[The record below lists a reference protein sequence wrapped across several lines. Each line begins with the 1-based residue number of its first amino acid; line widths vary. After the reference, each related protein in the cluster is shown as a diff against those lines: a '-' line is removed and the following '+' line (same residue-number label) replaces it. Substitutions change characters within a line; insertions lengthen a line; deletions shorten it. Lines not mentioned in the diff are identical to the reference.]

1 MPFIGNCGKVFVLLH
16 PIITTNNMKIR
27 NILPYIAVLT
37 TALVIWSFFQF
48 AYEYSFYYKEQNQLF
63 LMSADYLATYFDRKA
78 WAANMAGD
86 FLTQLYYYTY
96 AGAALLTVI
105 ITVTGLMLTC
115 LLRKTGVKRTLA
127 FAGGIA
133 MMILAAALNFDV
145 EYRLGQFL
153 SITGLLLTLIILA
166 TPKWRLL
173 MQYPWPNALGA
184 ITAIICLPLGIWMFW
199 QPNLGKLQKPDMNVE
214 KYLEIESLYYFG
226 RHDEM
231 LAKVREMPN
240 PTKEA
245 AFYYYLVMAQRR
257 QLPEVIN
264 KVKPVNLGTLY
275 EIGPKSTPV
284 EIKMVGELFF
294 ALGDMTLAEREALL
308 ACVFA
313 PDNRNVRM
321 VKRLAEAN
329 LVAGDYPAA
338 MKYLRILDN
347 TLAYSRWAKVNRPT
361 HDGKLR
367 SPLLDNKR
375 EYSIKNDTLRTNANC
390 RDVIT
395 TLLAAN
401 PHNRVAL
408 DYLLCT
414 DYIVGARDM
423 FMDDMRKY
431 YIPVYGQPTEPMYRE
446 LFKD

>member
-1 MPFIGNCGKVFVLLH
+1 
-16 PIITTNNMKIR
+16 MKIK
-27 NILPYIAVLT
+27 NIIPYIAVLI
-37 TALVIWSFFQF
+37 TALAIWSFFQF

-96 AGAALLTVI
+96 AGAAILTTI
-105 ITVTGLMLTC
+105 ITITGLMLTC
-115 LLRKTGVKRTLA
+115 LLRKIGVKRSLA
-127 FAGGIA
+127 FVGGIA

-153 SITGLLLTLIILA
+153 SITGILLTLIILA
-166 TPKWRLL
+166 TPKWRWLRL
-173 MQYPWPNALGA
+173 HPWPTAAGA
-184 ITAIICLPLGIWMFW
+184 IAALICLPLGIWMFW
-199 QPNLGKLQKPDMNVE
+199 QPNLGKLQKPDMDVE

-226 RHDEM
+226 RHDDM

-284 EIKMVGELFF
+284 EIKMVGELYF

-347 TLAYSRWAKVNRPT
+347 TLAYSRWAKANRPT
-361 HDGKLR
+361 RNGRLR
-367 SPLLDNKR
+367 SMSLNNKR
-375 EYSIKNDTLRTNANC
+375 EYAIKNDTLRTNANC
-390 RDVIT
+390 RDVLT
-395 TLLAAN
+395 TLLTAN

-414 DYIVGARDM
+414 DYIVGAREM

-446 LFKD
+446 LFKN

>member
-1 MPFIGNCGKVFVLLH
+1 MDKIRKSFVFLYLT
-16 PIITTNNMKIR
+16 ITTNNMKSRKI
-27 NILPYIAVLT
+27 ILYIAVLL
-37 TALVIWSFFQF
+37 TAIGIWSFFQF

-63 LMSADYLATYFDRKA
+63 LMSADYLSTYFEHKA

-96 AGAALLTVI
+96 AGAAILTLI
-105 ITVTGLMLTC
+105 ITITGLMAIC
-115 LLRKTGVKRTLA
+115 LMRKIGLKRPLA
-127 FAGGIA
+127 FVVGIA
-133 MMILAAALNFDV
+133 MMIFAAALNFNV
-145 EYRLGQFL
+145 EYRTGQLL
-153 SITGLLLTLIILA
+153 SITGLLLTMIILV
-166 TPKWRLL
+166 TPKWRRLQL
-173 MQYPWPNALGA
+173 HSWSTAGA
-184 ITAIICLPLGIWMFW
+184 IASLAFLPVGLWMFW
-199 QPNLGKLQKPDMNVE
+199 QPDLGKLQKPDMDVE
-214 KYLEIESLYYFG
+214 RYLEIENLYYFG

-231 LAKVREMPN
+231 LAKVGEMQN

-257 QLPEVIN
+257 QLPEVVN

-275 EIGPKSTPV
+275 QIGPSSTPI
-284 EIKMVGELFF
+284 EIKMVGELYYV
-294 ALGDMTLAEREALL
+294 LGDMTLAEREALL

-313 PDNRNVRM
+313 PSNRNVRM

-347 TLAYSRWAKVNRPT
+347 TIAYRRWAKANRPT
-361 HDGKLR
+361 EEGKLR
-367 SPLLDNKR
+367 SVSLNDKR
-375 EYSIKNDTLRTNANC
+375 QYAIKNDTLRTSANC
-390 RDVIT
+390 RDVLT

-423 FMDDMRKY
+423 FMEDMKKY
-431 YIPVYGQPTEPMYRE
+431 YIPTYGQPTEAMYRE
-446 LFKD
+446 LLRN

>member
-1 MPFIGNCGKVFVLLH
+1 
-16 PIITTNNMKIR
+16 MKIK
-27 NILPYIAVLT
+27 NIIPYIAVLI
-37 TALVIWSFFQF
+37 TALAIWSFFQF

-96 AGAALLTVI
+96 AGAAILTTI
-105 ITVTGLMLTC
+105 ITITGLMLTC
-115 LLRKTGVKRTLA
+115 LLRKIGVKRSLA
-127 FAGGIA
+127 FVGGIA

-153 SITGLLLTLIILA
+153 SITGILLTLIILA
-166 TPKWRLL
+166 TPKWRWLRL
-173 MQYPWPNALGA
+173 HPWPTAAGA
-184 ITAIICLPLGIWMFW
+184 IAALICLPLGIWMFW
-199 QPNLGKLQKPDMNVE
+199 QPNLGKLQKPDMDVE

-226 RHDEM
+226 RHDDM

-284 EIKMVGELFF
+284 EIKMVGELYF

-347 TLAYSRWAKVNRPT
+347 TLAYSRWAKANRPT

-367 SPLLDNKR
+367 SMSLSNKR
-375 EYSIKNDTLRTNANC
+375 EYAIKNDTLRTNANC
-390 RDVIT
+390 RDVLT
-395 TLLAAN
+395 TLLTAN

-414 DYIVGARDM
+414 DYIVGAREM

-446 LFKD
+446 LFKN

>member
-1 MPFIGNCGKVFVLLH
+1 
-16 PIITTNNMKIR
+16 MKANRIV
-27 NILPYIAVLT
+27 PYIAVLI
-37 TALVIWSFFQF
+37 TALGIWSFFQF

-86 FLTQLYYYTY
+86 FLTQMYYYTY
-96 AGAALLTVI
+96 AGAAILTVV

-115 LLRKTGVKRTLA
+115 LLRKIGLMRPLA
-127 FAGGIA
+127 FAAGIT
-133 MMILAAALNFDV
+133 MMLLTAALNFDV
-145 EYRLGQFL
+145 EYRLGQLL
-153 SITGLLLTLIILA
+153 SITGMLLTLIIIA
-166 TPKWRLL
+166 TPKWRYIRYSQGTAKIAALL
-173 MQYPWPNALGA
+173 SIAFM
-184 ITAIICLPLGIWMFW
+184 PLCVWMFW
-199 QPNLGKLQKPDMNVE
+199 QPNLGRLQKPDMDVE

-240 PTKEA
+240 PTNEA

-284 EIKMVGELFF
+284 EIKMVGELYY

-347 TLAYSRWAKVNRPT
+347 TLAYSRWAKANRPT
-361 HDGKLR
+361 RDGKLR
-367 SPLLDNKR
+367 SMSLTSKR
-375 EYSIKNDTLRTNANC
+375 EYAIKNDTLRANANC
-390 RDVIT
+390 RDVLT

-414 DYIVGARDM
+414 DYIVGAKDM
-423 FMDDMRKY
+423 FMEDMKKY

-446 LFKD
+446 LFKN